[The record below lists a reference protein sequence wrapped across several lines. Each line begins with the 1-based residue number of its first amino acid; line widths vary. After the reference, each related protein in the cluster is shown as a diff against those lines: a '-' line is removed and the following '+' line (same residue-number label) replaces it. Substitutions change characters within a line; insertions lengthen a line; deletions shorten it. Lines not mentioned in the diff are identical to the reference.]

1 MLFDLE
7 EIAAERQPKVDSGDA
22 FPVVEPA
29 MGLKY
34 ESRRLVIGYPLSGA
48 GRLGDQGVELLVER
62 FCGFT

>member
-7 EIAAERQPKVDSGDA
+7 EIAAERQPKVNSGDA

-29 MGLKY
+29 MCLKC
-34 ESRRLVIGYPLSGA
+34 EVEEIGHWYPLLGA

-62 FCGFT
+62 FCGFA